1 MRKRRGPSVRVV
13 TVVVVAAVAA
23 MTSGCRTFTDNEVV
37 ARVGDDELT
46 ASAFDD
52 AASDAAREDAGAA
65 RSEVGEWIVSRV
77 VSEELAAN
85 DIPID
90 EAAREQA
97 RAALTGEETDAQR
110 EFLVERQAVIGTWIE
125 NPTAAEMEPFRG
137 RYEQGSQASGVACL
151 SIIAAPSQADAES
164 ALGELDGTPEGF
176 AELARASSA
185 DESGQN
191 GGSIGCQP
199 LSQLS
204 SAPDLAEA
212 VVTTEIGSVAGPLQL
227 GEQFYLIY
235 IQPFEVARSGL
246 GGVFAGERFS
256 ALAADAEVY
265 VDPRYGR
272 FDPEAVGVEPLGPRD
287 TGLVAPPG
295 E

>member
-1 MRKRRGPSVRVV
+1 
-13 TVVVVAAVAA
+13 
-23 MTSGCRTFTDNEVV
+23 
-37 ARVGDDELT
+37 
-46 ASAFDD
+46 
-52 AASDAAREDAGAA
+52 
-65 RSEVGEWIVSRV
+65 
-77 VSEELAAN
+77 
-85 DIPID
+85 
-90 EAAREQA
+90 
-97 RAALTGEETDAQR
+97 DAQR

-137 RYEQGSQASGVACL
+137 RYEQGSQASGVVCL
-151 SIIAAPSQADAES
+151 SIIAAPSRADAES
-164 ALGELDGTPEGF
+164 PLQDFDGTPEGF
-176 AELARASSA
+176 AELARANSA

-199 LSQLS
+199 FSQLS

-287 TGLVAPPG
+287 TGLVPPG

>member
-1 MRKRRGPSVRVV
+1 MV

-23 MTSGCRTFTDNEVV
+23 VTSGCRTFTDNEVV

-46 ASAFDD
+46 ASAFDA
-52 AASDAAREDAGAA
+52 AASDAAREDAGDRTIGGRRVDRVA
-65 RSEVGEWIVSRV
+65 RRLRGACRQRHPHRRGGSRAGTGGAHRRRDRCPAGV
-77 VSEELAAN
+77 
-85 DIPID
+85 P
-90 EAAREQA
+90 R
-97 RAALTGEETDAQR
+97 RAAGRHRHVDREPNRSRDGAVPWALRAGIRGER
-110 EFLVERQAVIGTWIE
+110 RRLSLHHRRPV
-125 NPTAAEMEPFRG
+125 
-137 RYEQGSQASGVACL
+137 ASGRGVGA
-151 SIIAAPSQADAES
+151 
-164 ALGELDGTPEGF
+164 GEFDGTPEGF

-185 DESGQN
+185 DESAQN

-256 ALAADAEVY
+256 ALAADAAVY

-272 FDPEAVGVEPLGPRD
+272 FDPEAVGCRATRPRD
-287 TGLVAPPG
+287 TGLVVPPG
-295 E
+295 VT